1 MQVFNAFYIE
11 VRCILKP
18 YCACTGIGSF
28 PHLDA
33 HSSIRLIL
41 DNCPEIPFW
50 PQLPQVSYLEDM
62 LIQYTEKMPGVRINE
77 EKNEAYFLHP
87 EEAAG
92 EIENFYLNF
101 SDCNLDWFKL
111 SKSRASAFNVFLEE
125 VKKIKKPILLKG
137 QVCGPITLGGSLKV
151 ENNVPAIYDE
161 NYRDIIIK
169 YLGMNAKWQ
178 EEKLKETLSDVPT
191 LIFFD
196 EPLLSTYGSVCMNL
210 GRNETVEILNNCMSH
225 ISGLKGMHICGGC
238 DWSMIMETGV
248 DVVHFDAYS
257 HLQSFLSYGRE
268 IQHFLSK
275 GGIISWGIVPS
286 GGKREEIE
294 KESAESIVSKFE
306 KCIDVLSESG
316 SNKNLIRENSIIAP
330 SCGLKTLTM
339 DLAEK
344 VMHLTKN
351 ASDSL
356 KEKYNF

>member
-1 MQVFNAFYIE
+1 M
-11 VRCILKP
+11 KP

-28 PHLDA
+28 PHLDE

-41 DNCPEIPFW
+41 DNCPEMPFW

-62 LIQYTEKMPGVRINE
+62 LTQYTEKMPGVRINE
-77 EKNEAYFLHP
+77 EKNGAYFLRP
-87 EEAAG
+87 EEAA
-92 EIENFYLNF
+92 EEMEDFYLNF
-101 SDCNLDWFKL
+101 SEGNLGWFKL

-137 QVCGPITLGGSLKV
+137 QICGPITLGGSLKT

-178 EEKLKETLSDVPT
+178 EEKFKEIFPDVPA

-210 GRNETVEILNNCMSH
+210 GKDEIVEILKESMSH
-225 ISGLKGMHICGGC
+225 ISGLKGVHICGGC
-238 DWSMIMETGV
+238 DWSMIMETDV
-248 DVVHFDAYS
+248 DVVHFDACS
-257 HLQSFLSYGRE
+257 HLQSFLGYGRE
-268 IQHFLSK
+268 IQHFLDK

-286 GGKREEIE
+286 VAQMEEIE
-294 KESAESIVSKFE
+294 KENAESIINKFE
-306 KCIDVLSESG
+306 KCVDALSESG
-316 SNKNLIRENSIIAP
+316 SNKNLIMENSIIAP
-330 SCGLKTLTM
+330 SCGLKTLTI

-344 VMHLTKN
+344 VMRLTKN
-351 ASDSL
+351 VSDNL